1 MFMLAEPRQKQ
12 KWSLN
17 PRGKQWTED
26 SSKFGQRMLEKMGW
40 TSGKGLGANEQGIT
54 EHVRVSLKNDMAGI
68 GFKKDKLNE
77 AWTEHQDNFNDIL
90 QKLQQDETLNIV
102 HTDESKGALSGK
114 SLELKSKESRVRVHY
129 KKFTRGK
136 DVNKY
141 SSKDLANIFG
151 QKELNINISNKGEQ
165 NENEEN
171 FKPTD
176 IQDNRGGVI
185 TINSGNMTEYFM
197 KKEQDFSSQS
207 RNKNQQ
213 ENSTRNE
220 SEYVGFEFTLISGKV
235 NFDNNEESKEPE
247 SVCNYAFENPCAY
260 LNSPETVLNSTSISQ
275 SFKKQKFDN
284 GSSLSSKAKKLKE
297 DNINENRYENGI
309 VNAGLN
315 LECQIDEVC
324 NGKEFEVSR
333 VQFGLT
339 NTALDL
345 SDERNDKKRV
355 TFNDHVEY
363 STDCVKKKRNKI
375 TLDKFEV
382 ENKKAKKKKKLNAN
396 VNNSI
401 SYGFVNEALNVA
413 ETSEEIHDNEINEC
427 KTNKSRKRRKSWS
440 NLETIIETPE
450 EEKACENEREIKRI
464 KVENN
469 IFDDFMVPDISSNKK
484 RKKKHKDKIE
494 IVTENK
500 CDKEERKEIIS
511 EINSKKVKSEICED
525 QESISKSK
533 KKKRKDKI
541 KDIEPNLKKDEHVV
555 SGIKVMENLEA
566 EKMKSETVKVE
577 NKKVNKNNN
586 VNDLKP
592 ETIIIK
598 EEKEVSDKEN
608 TKNKDENETNNVEK
622 PKHKKLINKSVNI
635 STRVRVFS
643 KRTEK
648 PRNNLITSTYPNRFN
663 NITSHTTWTQRT
675 WDHNTRMPKKLLMSL
690 FQSNSVLDFPGSN
703 IHEIKGYGADM

>member
-197 KKEQDFSSQS
+197 KK
-207 RNKNQQ
+207 
-213 ENSTRNE
+213 
-220 SEYVGFEFTLISGKV
+220 
-235 NFDNNEESKEPE
+235 
-247 SVCNYAFENPCAY
+247 
-260 LNSPETVLNSTSISQ
+260 
-275 SFKKQKFDN
+275 
-284 GSSLSSKAKKLKE
+284 
-297 DNINENRYENGI
+297 
-309 VNAGLN
+309 
-315 LECQIDEVC
+315 
-324 NGKEFEVSR
+324 
-333 VQFGLT
+333 
-339 NTALDL
+339 ALDL